1 MAGSGNKAAPEGP
14 VTVAV
19 SRRIRPGMEEQ
30 YEEWVRGVTQA
41 AQRWPGHLGVNVLR
55 PSAATDGEYVIIYR
69 FDTYA
74 HSKAW
79 EESEER
85 TQWTARLDDL
95 VEGDTKVRK
104 VTGLE
109 FWFDLPEVPVH
120 AQPSQHRMALTLIV
134 VVFLLLL
141 AINLALAPLLD
152 HLHWIPRLLV
162 VVTLQVLLLTYVV
175 MPKVTRLLK
184 PWLFRTPH
192 GDPQ

>member
-1 MAGSGNKAAPEGP
+1 MAAKPEEATSEGP

-19 SRRIRPGMEEQ
+19 SRRIRPGMEEH

-41 AQRWPGHLGVNVLR
+41 AQQWPGHLGVDVLR
-55 PSAATDGEYVIIYR
+55 PSAATGGEYVIIYR

-85 TQWTARLDDL
+85 ARWTARLDDMI
-95 VEGDTKVRK
+95 EGDEQVRR

-141 AINLALAPLLD
+141 IINLILAPILD
-152 HLHWIPRLLV
+152 QLHWIPQLLV

-175 MPKVTRLLK
+175 MPRVTRLLK
-184 PWLFRTPH
+184 PWLFRGSPGH
-192 GDPQ
+192 

>member
-19 SRRIRPGMEEQ
+19 SRRIRPGVEEQ

-41 AQRWPGHLGVNVLR
+41 AQQWPGHLGVNVLR
-55 PSAATDGEYVIIYR
+55 PSAATQGEYVIIYR
-69 FDTYA
+69 FDTYE
-74 HSKAW
+74 HGRTW

-85 TQWTARLDDL
+85 ARWTARLNDM
-95 VEGDTKVRK
+95 VEGDEQVRK

-120 AQPSQHRMALTLIV
+120 AQASQHRMALTLIV

-141 AINLALAPLLD
+141 TLNLVLAPILN
-152 HLHWIPRLLV
+152 HLHWIPQLLV
-162 VVTLQVLLLTYVV
+162 VVILQVLLLTYVV
-175 MPKVTRLLK
+175 MPRVTRLLK
-184 PWLFRTPH
+184 PWLFQKSLER
-192 GDPQ
+192 